1 MTLRLCQQINDDPKA
16 ITVLNSGQ
24 LLYYPFSLSPKCIV
38 KTEYKESRLDC
49 QSIDYLLVDKQAQFT
64 QWMTEHE
71 KLLRHIITGFEAKSA
86 IQDELFQEVALNIW
100 RALPKFRQDSA
111 VKTFVARIAHNVL
124 VTHVAKAVRTVKADQ
139 DLTEISDEA
148 EKDHSHPTPYQ
159 SLNQS
164 QRQQKLVSSIRQ
176 LTLEQQQVITLALEG
191 MSYLEIA
198 EVLAITTNLVGV
210 RLQRAKSAL
219 AQLLE
224 GAENG

>member
-1 MTLRLCQQINDDPKA
+1 M
-16 ITVLNSGQ
+16 LNSTQ
-24 LLYYPFSLSPKCIV
+24 LITSITQLSYAAANKV
-38 KTEYKESRLDC
+38 EHKDSRLDRSYTEEL
-49 QSIDYLLVDKQAQFT
+49 QGDNQTVFT
-64 QWMTEHE
+64 EWMTEHE
-71 KLLRHIITGFEAKSA
+71 KLLRHIINGFEAKSA
-86 IQDELFQEVALNIW
+86 IQDELFQEIALNIW

-124 VTHVAKAVRTVKADQ
+124 ATHVAKAVRTVKADQ
-139 DLTEISDEA
+139 DLTSISSEA

-164 QRQQKLVSSIRQ
+164 QRQQKLASAIRQ

-198 EVLAITTNLVGV
+198 EVLGITTNLVGV

-219 AQLLE
+219 SQLLE
-224 GAENG
+224 GEKNG